1 MMEDEIKLR
10 CLPKDNEVVRS
21 VIKEAEQEYSDFIK
35 KETGMQKQ
43 VKIEVVESVPLEK
56 NDTEYY

>member
-1 MMEDEIKLR
+1 LMEDEIKLR

>member
-1 MMEDEIKLR
+1 MEDEIKLR

-21 VIKEAEQEYSDFIK
+21 VIKEAEQEYCDFIK

>member
-1 MMEDEIKLR
+1 MEDEIKLR